1 MNLKKKILFLVFL
14 CLSCSLYAQQNLP
27 RIEEYNGIKQLIV
40 NGKPYIML
48 AGELHNSSSS
58 SLEYMKPVWDKLQ
71 KMNLNTVIATVSWE
85 LVEPQEGKYDFSL
98 VEDLIND
105 ARKNNLKLVFIWFGT
120 WKNAVSTY
128 VPEWVK
134 TDLTRFPRMKFKPEN
149 NSDEFSA
156 GGGVFT
162 KAEQTVALSAWGD
175 ATMKAD
181 ARAFAEL
188 MRFIKKIDSAQQT
201 VLMIQVEN
209 ETGVLGTS
217 RDYLPAAQ
225 QTFAQQVPEELL
237 NYLRQ
242 HESEK
247 TNELKQMMQ
256 STGNRTSG
264 TWQEMFGYGADEVF
278 MAWHIARYVNYV
290 VKAGKQAYSLPMYA
304 NAWLDPNYYQSL
316 KNDYP
321 CGGPLSK
328 MMTIWRA
335 AAPDVD
341 LLAPDIYA
349 DDFKWV
355 CAQYTFAGNPLF
367 IPETNPDIRASANVY
382 YALGQY
388 NAICYSPFA
397 IEGFNDA
404 DSKALGEN
412 YGLLSGF
419 LPFWAKNSGKSKS
432 VGFTSTPSGREMF
445 ELGDYRI
452 EVNYHQQRDIGK
464 GIPGSCGLILCT
476 APGEFYVTGRNIS
489 VNFLPLEGEKKFV
502 EILSHEEGKFV
513 NGVWQAGRRMNG
525 DELYIQIGDQPEFRL
540 IRIHKYQ

>member
-1 MNLKKKILFLVFL
+1 MELKKFFIFTVFV
-14 CLSCSLYAQQNLP
+14 CLNSCLYAQQNIP
-27 RIEEYNGIKQLIV
+27 RIEEYNGVRQLIV
-40 NGKPYIML
+40 NEMPYVML
-48 AGELHNSSSS
+48 AGELHNSSASN
-58 SLEYMKPVWDKLQ
+58 LEYMKPMWDKIR

-98 VEDLIND
+98 VEGLINE
-105 ARKNNLKLVFIWFGT
+105 ARKNNLKIVFIWFGT

-134 TDLTRFPRMKFKPEN
+134 KDLTRFPRMQIEPGK
-149 NSDEFSA
+149 NSE
-156 GGGVFT
+156 
-162 KAEQTVALSAWGD
+162 ALSAWGE

-181 ARAFAEL
+181 ARAFEEL
-188 MRFIKKIDSAQQT
+188 MRFIKKIDSAEQT

-225 QTFAQQVPEELL
+225 QAFKQQVPEELL
-237 NYLRQ
+237 NYLQQ
-242 HESEK
+242 HENEK
-247 TNELKQMMQ
+247 TEELKQMMQ

-278 MAWHIARYVNYV
+278 MAWNIARYVNYV
-290 VKAGKQAYSLPMYA
+290 VKAGKQIYSLPMYA

-316 KNDYP
+316 KHDYP

-328 MMTIWRA
+328 MMNIWRA

-341 LLAPDIYA
+341 LLAPDIYL

-355 CAQYTFAGNPLF
+355 CAHYTFAGNPLF
-367 IPETNPDIRASANVY
+367 IPETNPDIRSSANVY
-382 YALGQY
+382 YALGQC

-397 IEGFNDA
+397 IDGFNDEDA
-404 DSKALGEN
+404 KALSES
-412 YGLLSGF
+412 YRSLSGF
-419 LPFWAKNSGKSKS
+419 LPFWAKNSGKGKN
-432 VGFTSTPSGREMF
+432 VGFTSTSSGKETF

-452 EVNYHQQRDIGK
+452 EVSYSRQRDIGK

-476 APGEFYVTGRNIS
+476 APNEFYVTGRNIS
-489 VNFLPLEGEKKFV
+489 VNFLPLNGEKKFV
-502 EILSHEEGKFV
+502 EILSHDEGKFV

-525 DELYIQIGDQPEFRL
+525 DELYIHIGDQPEFRL
-540 IRIHKYQ
+540 IRLHKYQ